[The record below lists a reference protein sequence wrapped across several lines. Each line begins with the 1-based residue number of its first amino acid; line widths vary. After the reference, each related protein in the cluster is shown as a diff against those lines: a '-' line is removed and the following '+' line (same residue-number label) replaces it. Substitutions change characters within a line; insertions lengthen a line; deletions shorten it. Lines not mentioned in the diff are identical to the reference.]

1 VTGRLYA
8 AYAARARKD
17 ACLWQ
22 VFTERR
28 RLALKRHE
36 PQGIN
41 PYELILELA
50 KEGDK
55 RFSNEASYRLVE
67 FLEPFQGMECGY
79 RTMLI
84 LPDRIQLAGQ
94 DAF

>member
-1 VTGRLYA
+1 MRRMPPGPARMHVYGRCS
-8 AYAARARKD
+8 RSD
-17 ACLWQ
+17 A
-22 VFTERR
+22 

-41 PYELILELA
+41 PYELILELVQ
-50 KEGDK
+50 EGDK
-55 RFSNEASYRLVE
+55 RLSHEASYRLVE
-67 FLEPFQGMECGY
+67 FREPFQGMECGY

-84 LPDRIQLAGQ
+84 LPDRIQLAVQ